1 MLLVSLAL
9 AQELPVID
17 AQLVRPSADSTLTLW
32 ADDATVTVG
41 PRFRYVQGYASSTL
55 RYADGHG
62 DIAPVV
68 EHLVV
73 GDVLAT
79 WGFGPV
85 RGTLGVPVSNGTIVL
100 GQRELGIGDAHAE
113 LKVSLLDG
121 PLGLAV
127 LGRASAPTANAP
139 LMGADGFSY
148 GGWLVA
154 TAEVG
159 SARMLLNVG
168 SVGVPTAD
176 IGGVVWDD
184 RLSWRAA
191 AAMPVGSGG
200 VALEWGGSLLYTE
213 FGNIAGRP
221 VEAMVTGWYR
231 LGPTRFV
238 VRGGVGAGLNGGIG
252 ASRGRGMVGIG
263 YEPTGFEDRDR
274 DGVVD
279 TLDRCASEP
288 EDMDGVEDD
297 DGCPD
302 ATSISLV
309 VTDAEGEPLA
319 FEAHLDGRHFDGGHI
334 EADAGAYTLTVTAS
348 GYDPLVAGFEV
359 PPGKPLEHRV
369 ALGAAIGLLRV
380 SVVDPQGEPLDAAL
394 VVVDVTTGLA
404 DMGEGELDVPSG
416 DHVLVIETDEFFP
429 ARVEFSMDPGGL
441 RHLEVQLEPVIAA
454 MSADRIEVNQT
465 VLFETGSAEILEASD
480 DLLGQ
485 VADLMLIYPEIR
497 IRIQGHTDDV
507 GDEESNRLLS
517 QQRAES
523 VAAYLISMHVPEERL
538 EAVGY
543 GESRP
548 LVEGTT
554 PEARAQNR
562 RVEFVF
568 IEAE

>member
-1 MLLVSLAL
+1 MLLLSLAL
-9 AQELPVID
+9 AQDLPNID
-17 AQLVRPSADSTLTLW
+17 TQLVRPSADSTTTLW
-32 ADDATVTVG
+32 TDDATVTVG
-41 PRFRYVQGYASSTL
+41 PRFRYVQSYANSTL

-62 DIAPVV
+62 EIAPVL

-79 WGFGPV
+79 WGLGPV
-85 RGTLGVPVSNGTIVL
+85 RGTVGIPVSNGTIIL
-100 GQRELGIGDAHAE
+100 GQRELGIGDVHAE
-113 LKVSLLDG
+113 LKYSVLDG

-139 LMGADGFSY
+139 LMGAGGISY

-154 TAEVG
+154 TADMG
-159 SARMLLNVG
+159 PARALVNVG
-168 SVGVPTAD
+168 SVGVPTSD
-176 IGGVVWDD
+176 IGGLVWDD
-184 RLSWRAA
+184 HLSWRAA
-191 AAMPVGSGG
+191 AAMPIGPGG
-200 VALEWGGSLLYTE
+200 VALEWGGSVLYSQ
-213 FGNIAGRP
+213 FDQAAGRP

-231 LGPTRFV
+231 IGPTRFV
-238 VRGGVGAGLNGGIG
+238 VRAGVGVGVNQGLG
-252 ASRGRGMVGIG
+252 ASRGRGMLGIG
-263 YEPTGFEDRDR
+263 YEPTGYEDRDR
-274 DGVVD
+274 DGIVD
-279 TLDRCASEP
+279 TLDRCASVP

-309 VTDAEGEPLA
+309 VTDAEGEVLP
-319 FEAHLDGRHFDGGHI
+319 FEANLNGRDFEGGHI
-334 EADAGAYTLTVTAS
+334 DADAGRYTLTVTAS

-359 PPGKPLEHRV
+359 PPGQPLEHRV

-380 SVVDPQGEPLDAAL
+380 SVVDPEGEPLDASL

-404 DMGEGELDVPSG
+404 DLGEGEMDVPSG
-416 DHVLVIETDEFFP
+416 DHVLVIETDEYFP

-465 VLFETGSAEILEASD
+465 VLFETGSADILEASD

-485 VADLMLIYPEIR
+485 VADLMLIYPDIR
-497 IRIQGHTDDV
+497 IRIEGHTDDV
-507 GDEESNRLLS
+507 GDEESNRVLS
-517 QQRAES
+517 QERAES

-538 EAVGY
+538 EAVGF

-548 LVEGTT
+548 LVEETT
-554 PEARAQNR
+554 PDARAQNR